1 MKGLLFKDLYVLT
14 GQMRFFLIL
23 VLIFAIL
30 PGYSMSSFAIVYAAM
45 LPYTSIAY
53 DERAKWDQLAGM
65 MPYSVRDI
73 VGSKFMLG
81 YLCVG
86 AVALVSLVARL
97 LIPGGDGNPLSLLTM
112 VGVAL
117 LMMAVTLPFM
127 LRFGVERGRMI
138 FTLIM
143 VAAACGSMTAM
154 QLLNDSG
161 ELLQFLTLG
170 VPALA
175 VAANLIAL
183 PLSIRLYARRSR

>member
-161 ELLQFLTLG
+161 ELPQFLTLG